1 MCKHT
6 FFPFLTKEMEI
17 PITFHFS
24 DNSKVGH
31 YMTGTSPLVII
42 KSTATSRNL
51 LTVQKIYVEDTAR
64 KGVL

>member
-6 FFPFLTKEMEI
+6 FFPLLTKETAI

-31 YMTGTSPLVII
+31 YMTRTSPLI
-42 KSTATSRNL
+42 KSTEASRNL
-51 LTVQKIYVEDTAR
+51 LTVQKIYVEDTTR
-64 KGVL
+64 KGML

>member
-6 FFPFLTKEMEI
+6 FFPFLTKEIAI

-31 YMTGTSPLVII
+31 YTIGTSPLTII
-42 KSTATSRNL
+42 KSTEASRNL
-51 LTVQKIYVEDTAR
+51 LTVQKICVEDPAR